1 MHSGPRWPGL
11 VLTQCACRLPSALAA
26 TLIFFMQAGFAMLE
40 AGIVHPKNSTNIL
53 FKNMIDA
60 ALAALI
66 FWLVGYGVAYG
77 PTAGSDGFIG
87 TFNFAIGIDGASNIK
102 NGATVTQGGPRT
114 FSDGWEMW
122 FIQWAFAAKSVSIVA
137 GSVAERTRPRAYFI
151 YSCVFTMLIYPVV
164 AHWVWG
170 QGFLSPWGARPDAD
184 GKARPIFSKTSDS
197 NGVIDFAGCGVVH
210 MVGGFTGLVGAIIVG
225 PRTGRFMDGKVNDLY
240 SGNKT
245 LQALGTFILWFGWY
259 GFNAG
264 STLGLG
270 GNLANV
276 AGKVVVN
283 TTMAGAVAGVVVTFF
298 SRWYLGHYCISM
310 GLNGVLAGL
319 VSITASCHVVEPWH
333 AIIIGTVAA
342 ILLFFGS
349 ILLQKMKIDDPCDA
363 CIVHGVVGTWG
374 LWAVGIFCIDSNV
387 QYAAYPNVNTACKSG
402 EQFGVQIV
410 GSLAIFAWT
419 VGTSAIMFL
428 AIKYTVGLRIT
439 AEAEDMGLDASEH
452 GIAWDNTE
460 EDLSKPPPSQ
470 AAHPLQPAMMAQA
483 PYGVQMTQQPQFSFV
498 PQNGFPQAPNGF
510 QNY

>member
-1 MHSGPRWPGL
+1 
-11 VLTQCACRLPSALAA
+11 
-26 TLIFFMQAGFAMLE
+26 MQGGFAMLE
-40 AGIVHPKNSTNIL
+40 AGIVHPKNAINIL

-60 ALAALI
+60 SLAALI

-77 PTAGSDGFIG
+77 PTGGSGGFIG

-102 NGATVTQGGPRT
+102 NGATVLQGGPRSH
-114 FSDGWEMW
+114 SDGWEMW

-151 YSCVFTMLIYPVV
+151 YSCVFSMFIYPVV

-170 QGFLSPWGARPDAD
+170 QGFLSPWGANPDAD
-184 GKARPIFSKTSDS
+184 GNARPIFKKTSDS
-197 NGVIDFAGCGVVH
+197 NGLIDFAGCGVVH
-210 MVGGFTGLVGAIIVG
+210 MVGGFTGLVGAIVVG
-225 PRTGRFMDGKVNDLY
+225 PRTGRFETDGAVNVLY

-264 STLGLG
+264 STLGLQ

-276 AGKVVVN
+276 AGKIVVN
-283 TTMAGAVAGVVVTFF
+283 TTMAGAMAGVVVTFVG
-298 SRWYLGHYCISM
+298 RLLQGHYDISM

-319 VSITASCHVVEPWH
+319 VSITASCQLVEPWH
-333 AIIIGTVAA
+333 AIIIGTVAG
-342 ILLFFGS
+342 LLLLLGS
-349 ILLQKMKIDDPCDA
+349 SLLTKLRIDDPCDA
-363 CIVHGVVGTWG
+363 AVVHGICGTWG

-387 QYAAYPNVNTACKSG
+387 QYAAYPNTNTACKTG

-428 AIKYTVGLRIT
+428 GIEYTVGMRISST
-439 AEAEDMGLDASEH
+439 DEEVGLDISEH
-452 GIAWDNTE
+452 GMGSWGNDDDQADKNTSSTVPAVQTSNVSHNGATALLVSSSP
-460 EDLSKPPPSQ
+460 LSN
-470 AAHPLQPAMMAQA
+470 AT
-483 PYGVQMTQQPQFSFV
+483 VD
-498 PQNGFPQAPNGF
+498 PNVELGLG
-510 QNY
+510 

>member
-1 MHSGPRWPGL
+1 
-11 VLTQCACRLPSALAA
+11 
-26 TLIFFMQAGFAMLE
+26 MQGGFAMLE
-40 AGIVHPKNSTNIL
+40 AGIVHPKNATNIL

-60 ALAALI
+60 SLAALI

-77 PTAGSDGFIG
+77 PTGGSGGFIG
-87 TFNFAIGIDGASNIK
+87 TFNFAIGIDGSSNIK
-102 NGATVTQGGPRT
+102 NGATVLQGGPRSN
-114 FSDGWEMW
+114 SDGWEMW

-151 YSCVFTMLIYPVV
+151 YSCIFTMFIYPVV

-170 QGFLSPWGARPDAD
+170 QGFLSPWGANPDAD
-184 GKARPIFSKTSDS
+184 GNARPIFKKTSDS

-210 MVGGFTGLVGAIIVG
+210 MVGGFTGLVGAIVVG
-225 PRTGRFMDGKVNDLY
+225 PRTGRFDANGKVNELY

-283 TTMAGAVAGVVVTFF
+283 TTLAGSIAGVVVTFVG
-298 SRWYLGHYCISM
+298 RLHLGHYDISM

-319 VSITASCHVVEPWH
+319 VSITASCQLVEPWH
-333 AIIIGTVAA
+333 AIIIGTVAG
-342 ILLFFGS
+342 LLLLLGS
-349 ILLQKMKIDDPCDA
+349 FLLQKLRIDDPCDA
-363 CIVHGVVGTWG
+363 AVVHGICGTWG

-387 QYAAYPNVNTACKSG
+387 QYAAYPNTNTACKTG

-428 AIKYTVGLRIT
+428 GIKYTVGMRISLSD
-439 AEAEDMGLDASEH
+439 EDQGLDISEH
-452 GIAWDNTE
+452 GMWAMESDFELPETSE
-460 EDLSKPPPSQ
+460 ESGTGGFRPEGNLCHSSKMPPDSTTRSVSGTIFTLPPVPASEETN
-470 AAHPLQPAMMAQA
+470 PL
-483 PYGVQMTQQPQFSFV
+483 YTQV
-498 PQNGFPQAPNGF
+498 GHG
-510 QNY
+510 

>member
-1 MHSGPRWPGL
+1 
-11 VLTQCACRLPSALAA
+11 
-26 TLIFFMQAGFAMLE
+26 MQAGFAMLE

-77 PTAGSDGFIG
+77 PTGKSDGFIG
-87 TFNFAIGIDGASNIK
+87 TYNFAIGIDGASNIK
-102 NGATVTQGGPRT
+102 NGATEFQGGPRP

-170 QGFLSPWGARPDAD
+170 QGFLSAWGARPDAN
-184 GKARPIFSKTSDS
+184 GKARPIFRKTDTS
-197 NGVIDFAGCGVVH
+197 NGLIDLAGCGVVH
-210 MVGGFTGLVGAIIVG
+210 MVGGFTGLVGAIVVG

-240 SGNKT
+240 GGNKT

-264 STLGLG
+264 STLGLQ

-276 AGKVVVN
+276 AGKIVVN

-349 ILLQKMKIDDPCDA
+349 ILLQKLQIDDPCDA

-387 QYAAYPNVNTACKSG
+387 QYAAYPNTNTACKSG

-428 AIKYTVGLRIT
+428 GIKYTVGLRIT
-439 AEAEDMGLDASEH
+439 SEAEDMGLDASEH
-452 GIAWDNTE
+452 GIAWDNSPD
-460 EDLSKPPPSQ
+460 EDLMSKLP
-470 AAHPLQPAMMAQA
+470 AHPLQPAMAQA
-483 PYGVQMTQQPQFSFV
+483 PLAAAVQMTPQSQFHFA
-498 PQNGFPQAPNGF
+498 PQNGGFPQNGVQNF
-510 QNY
+510 QSYPSY

>member
-1 MHSGPRWPGL
+1 
-11 VLTQCACRLPSALAA
+11 LTPLAWSYYAGGLPSALAA
-26 TLIFFMQAGFAMLE
+26 NLIFFMQGGFAMLE
-40 AGIVHPKNSTNIL
+40 AGIVHPKNATNIL

-60 ALAALI
+60 SLGAVI
-66 FWLVGYGVAYG
+66 FWFVGYGVAYG
-77 PTAGSDGFIG
+77 PTGGSGGFIG
-87 TFNFAIGIDGASNIK
+87 TYNFAIGIDGASNIK
-102 NGATVTQGGPRT
+102 NGATVLQGGPRT

-122 FIQWAFAAKSVSIVA
+122 FIQWAFAVKAVSIVA

-151 YSCVFTMLIYPVV
+151 YSCVFTMFIYPVV

-170 QGFLSPWGARPDAD
+170 QGFLSAWGANPDVD
-184 GKARPIFSKTSDS
+184 GKARPIFSKSSDS

-210 MVGGFTGLVGAIIVG
+210 MVGGFTGLVGAIVVG
-225 PRTGRFMDGKVNDLY
+225 PRTGRFDADGKVNELY

-245 LQALGTFILWFGWY
+245 LQALGTMILWFGWY

-283 TTMAGAVAGVVVTFF
+283 TTLAGSIAGVVVTFL
-298 SRWYLGHYCISM
+298 SKHILGHFCISM

-319 VSITASCHVVEPWH
+319 VSITASCQLVEPWH
-333 AIIIGTVAA
+333 AIIIGTVAGL
-342 ILLFFGS
+342 LLFLGS
-349 ILLQKMKIDDPCDA
+349 FLLQKLRIDDPCDA
-363 CIVHGVVGTWG
+363 AVVHGICGTWG

-387 QYAAYPNVNTACKSG
+387 QYAAYPNTNMACKTG

-428 AIKYTVGLRIT
+428 GIKYTVGLRIT
-439 AEAEDMGLDASEH
+439 SEAEDLGLDASEH
-452 GIAWDNTE
+452 GIGTE
-460 EDLSKPPPSQ
+460 GFQVSLGDKKVYPSGLPYFDASASQ
-470 AAHPLQPAMMAQA
+470 VPDGPGPAAQNID
-483 PYGVQMTQQPQFSFV
+483 GITE
-498 PQNGFPQAPNGF
+498 QNGA
-510 QNY
+510 